1 MKQNKIIAITGGIG
15 SGKSSVLE
23 ILKSLNKTV
32 ISCDE
37 ITKELYG
44 KRLVKSKI
52 KELFPSAVSGKIFL
66 KVDKSVISKAVFNDR
81 ENYEKLTRYLTPLIF
96 SVAMTRAKKL
106 ANNGD
111 VFVETPVLFELKYD
125 KHFEKIIVVKRKLE
139 DRIGAVI
146 SRSNLTKEQ
155 VIERINNQI
164 NYDETDFSNCVV
176 IDNDGDLEKLKIS
189 TLKAIEKI

>member
-1 MKQNKIIAITGGIG
+1 
-15 SGKSSVLE
+15 
-23 ILKSLNKTV
+23 
-32 ISCDE
+32 
-37 ITKELYG
+37 
-44 KRLVKSKI
+44 
-52 KELFPSAVSGKIFL
+52 
-66 KVDKSVISKAVFNDR
+66 
-81 ENYEKLTRYLTPLIF
+81 
-96 SVAMTRAKKL
+96 MTRAKKL